1 MVTVNNTLEGVTS
14 AMFHKRDRTNP
25 WMALGPFL
33 IVAIQLKGLAV
44 KEIPAMCDPAGKRTQ
59 DIALPAFL
67 VG

>member
-1 MVTVNNTLEGVTS
+1 
-14 AMFHKRDRTNP
+14 
-25 WMALGPFL
+25 MALGPFL

-44 KEIPAMCDPAGKRTQ
+44 KEMAAMCDPAGKRTQ